1 MKKFLKIFGIV
12 ILLLLATIIILP
24 FAFKGKIKTAIKD
37 AANENLTAV
46 LEFSDVSLS
55 LLRNFP
61 NLTVTIDDLSLT
73 GTDVFDGV
81 KLVES
86 ESIRATIDLY
96 SLFGDTIAIREIAL
110 VKPRVDV
117 RVLPDGQAN
126 YDIMKSDGESEE
138 IDEEVVD
145 DAESGGFAMN
155 LKAYSLTDAAI
166 FYNDATFPMKLEIEG
181 MNHSGSGDFTEAIFT
196 MVTKTSAERVD
207 VVYDGI
213 RYVKNSKIELD
224 AELEINNST
233 STYTFK
239 DNSAVINRL
248 PLKADGWIAMPGDD
262 IDMDITFSSTGGDL
276 IQLMSMIPAEF
287 ASDLDGVSASGRMDF
302 SGFVRGTYNDETMPG
317 FGMNL
322 NVDNGRFSYPDLPES
337 VENIEIKIRV
347 DASKGID
354 HDGMTVDIDRFYM
367 EMAANPIDIKFHLK
381 NPYTDPLIDSDIR
394 AKVNFAKLKDIVP
407 LEDGDVL
414 TGSLNADLHFKGRI
428 SALDEER
435 YEDFEARGELVILDT
450 RFVSDSLPYDID
462 LSSVYFKFNPKFAEL
477 SNFEAN
483 IGESDL
489 KASGRID
496 NYLQFALRDEL
507 LHGNFNM
514 SSNYLDLNAFM
525 DSDDAEEPV
534 EPAVEAENEES
545 DPLSVIEIPGNI
557 DFTMS
562 AKFDKLHYDNL
573 DIDNVR
579 GTVILRDKMA
589 MLVGMKMEMLS
600 GSIGMDGTYDTR
612 NELPLMDM
620 DFEMEN
626 IDIQESVETF
636 YTIEKMAPIAK
647 SCTGRVSTSMGMRC
661 TLDEHMTPIE
671 KTITGGG
678 KLQTKQ
684 VHVEKFEPLN
694 KVAGELGIE
703 RLSQQTI
710 NDVNLTY
717 RFENGRIG
725 VDPFTIKLEGIETT
739 IDGSMSFSQELDYNV
754 KMTVPTSLL
763 PGNLS
768 GQASS
773 LLKDLNTRFGS
784 NFSMGSKIPVTLKV
798 TGTVENPIVKGNY
811 GETIQ
816 EQKENVK
823 EQVKE
828 AVKEAVEEKI
838 DEAREAAIAKARA
851 EADKIISDAQKRA
864 DKLVA
869 EATTAANSARSSAY
883 NEAQKVEDSA
893 KNPLEKMAKKAA
905 ADKLRKEADNA
916 RDRAIDEAKKQAA
929 DIMKE
934 ANDRADNMI
943 KAAEKE

>member
-1 MKKFLKIFGIV
+1 MKKFFKIFGIV

-55 LLRNFP
+55 LIRNFP

-81 KLVES
+81 KLVGA
-86 ESIRATIDLY
+86 ESIRATVDLY
-96 SLFGDTIAIREIAL
+96 SLFGDTIAIREIAI

-138 IDEEVVD
+138 EVVD
-145 DAESGGFAMN
+145 AGESGGFAMN
-155 LKAYSLTDAAI
+155 LKAYSLTDAVI
-166 FYNDATFPMKLEIEG
+166 FYDDATFPMKLEIEG

-196 MVTKTSAERVD
+196 LVTKTSAERVD

-213 RYVKNSKIELD
+213 RYIKNSKIELD
-224 AELEINNST
+224 AELEIDNST

-239 DNSAVINRL
+239 DNLAVINRL
-248 PLKADGWIAMPGDD
+248 PLKADGWVAMPGDD

-317 FGMNL
+317 LGINL

-337 VENIEIKIRV
+337 VENIEIKLRV

-354 HDGMTVDIDRFYM
+354 HDGMTVDVDRFYM
-367 EMAANPIDIKFHLK
+367 EMAGNPIDIKFHLK

-407 LEDGDVL
+407 LEDGDDL
-414 TGSLNADLHFKGRI
+414 TGSLNADLHFKGRM

-450 RFVSDSLPYDID
+450 RFASGSLTNDIAV
-462 LSSVYFKFNPKFAEL
+462 SSVYFKFNPKFAEL
-477 SNFEAN
+477 SNFEVN

-514 SSNYLDLNAFM
+514 SSNYLDLNALM
-525 DSDDAEEPV
+525 ASGDDTDEPAN
-534 EPAVEAENEES
+534 PAVEAEDEES
-545 DPLSVIEIPGNI
+545 EPLSVIEIPGNV
-557 DFTMS
+557 DFTMT

-573 DIDNVR
+573 DIDKVR
-579 GTVILRDKMA
+579 GTIILRDKMA
-589 MLVGMKMEMLS
+589 MLVGMKMEML
-600 GSIGMDGTYDTR
+600 GGNIGMDGTYDTR

-620 DFEMEN
+620 DFEMNN

-671 KTITGGG
+671 NTITGGG

-684 VHVEKFEPLN
+684 VHIEKFEPLN
-694 KVAGELGIE
+694 KLAGELGIE
-703 RLSQQTI
+703 RLSKQTI
-710 NDVNLTY
+710 NDINLTY
-717 RFENGRIG
+717 RFENGRVG
-725 VDPFTIKLEGIETT
+725 VDPFTVKLEGIETT

-754 KMTVPTSLL
+754 KMTVPTSML
-763 PGNLS
+763 PSNLS
-768 GQASS
+768 GQASN
-773 LLKDLNTRFGS
+773 LLKDLNNRFGS

-798 TGTVENPIVKGNY
+798 TGTVEQPIVKGNY

-816 EQKENVK
+816 AQKENVK

-838 DEAREAAIAKARA
+838 DEARDAAIAKARA

-869 EATTAANSARSSAY
+869 DATTAANNARNSAY
-883 NEAQKVEDSA
+883 TEAQKVEDSA

-916 RDRAIDEAKKQAA
+916 RDRAVDEAKKQAA

-934 ANDRADNMI
+934 ANERADNMI